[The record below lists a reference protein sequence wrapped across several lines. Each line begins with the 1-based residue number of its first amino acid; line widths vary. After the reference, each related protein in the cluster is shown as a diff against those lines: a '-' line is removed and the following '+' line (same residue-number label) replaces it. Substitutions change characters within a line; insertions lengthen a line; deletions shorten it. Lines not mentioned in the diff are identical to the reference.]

1 MVPAPDEPMVRSWRS
16 ITVAAFAQELLG
28 GSWPARP
35 ERAVVAI
42 DGRSG
47 AGKTTLARRLQ
58 AALPAATLVSTDDL
72 AWHEPM
78 FAWAHLAATGVL
90 EPFRSG
96 HAVQYR
102 PPAWDSSAR
111 PGHIHVAQTSPVL
124 LLEGVGAAQRALADL
139 IDVAVWIQSDY
150 EAAERLGI
158 LRDIASGVNGDE
170 AESIAFW
177 HAWMAKEVPF
187 VNRERP
193 WERADAIV
201 AGASTTPPDA
211 NYVNVTPPLVSR
223 NPTRC

>member
-1 MVPAPDEPMVRSWRS
+1 M
-16 ITVAAFAQELLG
+16 
-28 GSWPARP
+28 
-35 ERAVVAI
+35 AI